1 MEGYRGLVLFLLLF
15 VASRDN
21 SVDAEVVQTFNV
33 LEGAKPGTIVG
44 TIGSETGKKFHP
56 RVSCAI

>member
-21 SVDAEVVQTFNV
+21 VDAEVVQDFNV
-33 LEGAKPGTIVG
+33 LEGAKPGTVVG
-44 TIGSETGKKFHP
+44 TIGSENGKNSFN
-56 RVSCAI
+56 VLSCTI